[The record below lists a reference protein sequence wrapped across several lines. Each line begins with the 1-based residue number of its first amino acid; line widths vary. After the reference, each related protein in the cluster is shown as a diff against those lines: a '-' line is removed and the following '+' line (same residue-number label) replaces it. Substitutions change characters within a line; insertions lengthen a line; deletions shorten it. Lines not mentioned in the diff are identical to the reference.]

1 VSSRSTLIHRC
12 VVSIQHMTESALI
25 LVVDD
30 EAASREPLEV
40 LLQGDGYRTA
50 TANNGRAALASV
62 ARQPPDLI
70 LLDVTMPGMDGYELA
85 TLLKSDPVTAGIPV
99 VMVTGFTGRGARVV
113 GLNAGAEDI
122 LSKPV
127 DAAELSLKVRN
138 LLRLRVHA
146 QSPLAPPA
154 HAPGP

>member
-1 VSSRSTLIHRC
+1 MDANAT
-12 VVSIQHMTESALI
+12 I

-30 EAASREPLEV
+30 EASSREPLEV
-40 LLQGDGYRTA
+40 LLQAEGYLTTTA
-50 TANNGRAALASV
+50 SNGRSALSSI
-62 ARQPPDLI
+62 ARNTPDLI

-85 TLLKSDPVTAGIPV
+85 SLIKSDPLTAGIPI

-138 LLRLRVHA
+138 LLRLRASAGVGRPRPVDTLP
-146 QSPLAPPA
+146 SL
-154 HAPGP
+154 

>member
-1 VSSRSTLIHRC
+1 
-12 VVSIQHMTESALI
+12 MDESELI

-30 EAASREPLEV
+30 EAESREPLV
-40 LLQGDGYRTA
+40 FLLQGEGYRTA
-50 TANNGRAALASV
+50 TASNGRAALAMIQQ
-62 ARQPPDLI
+62 RPPDLI
-70 LLDVTMPGMDGYELA
+70 LLDVTMPGMDGYEL
-85 TLLKSDPVTAGIPV
+85 THLIKTNPTTANIPV

-138 LLRLRVHA
+138 LLRLRATSRGPVAAA
-146 QSPLAPPA
+146 QLSASP
-154 HAPGP
+154 